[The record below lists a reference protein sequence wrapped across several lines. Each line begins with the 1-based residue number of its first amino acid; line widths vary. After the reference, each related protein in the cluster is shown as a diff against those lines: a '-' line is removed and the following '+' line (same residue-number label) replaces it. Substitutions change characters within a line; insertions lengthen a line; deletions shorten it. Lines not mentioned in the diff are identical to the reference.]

1 MGKQFFCVGNG
12 HLDPMWLWR
21 WQEGSCEVKATI
33 GSALDRMKEYP
44 EFKFVCSSAL
54 VYEWIEEFDPK
65 MFEEI
70 KQRVAEGRFI
80 IVGGQYVQ
88 PDCNL
93 PSGESFARHSLYSQ
107 RYFYEKFG
115 KIARTGYNVDSFG
128 HNGMLPQ
135 ILKKSGM
142 NNYVFMRPGNHEKD
156 LPGQLFRWVSPDG
169 SSVLAARLS
178 DPYCKKSQNSEE
190 MDEHINNTIDHD
202 PVNDE
207 LFFFYGVGNHGG
219 GPTKKNIEM
228 ILEARK
234 NHPDMEFI
242 FSDVTDLFERI
253 EYKKDSLPVLED
265 DLQYHAIG
273 CYSTLSEVK
282 NAVRRGECAM
292 TAAEHFAMLA
302 KVCCD
307 KPLPDDKIMKTAWK
321 DVLFS
326 HFHDSLGG
334 CSIKIAHDDTLH
346 MLSESR
352 AVAARVENN
361 ALQTISWQ
369 VDTCDASKGI
379 PVMFFN
385 PHGFGVDTV
394 AQVVVEEGNA
404 IYDEQGNQVPC
415 QVVRAD
421 AHLVFKK
428 DMAFRVQVPPL
439 GYKTYYVR
447 PVEEF
452 PTFESSLNIENNVLE
467 NADYRLEF
475 EGHTGYITRFYDK
488 KREKEL
494 LSGYG
499 ALPVVIDEYGYDT
512 WAHGKTTFDREIA
525 RFADAT
531 VSIVEQGPV
540 RCTMK
545 VVSRYND
552 STLTQYFTLTETGA
566 PRVRVVA
573 DWHEKH
579 KMLKLRYETALETPK
594 AYYEIPFGV
603 KEREADGKEYPGL
616 MWQALRS
623 GEEGLAILN
632 DGKYSFS
639 AKGSAMDIT
648 VLRSPYYNDHCA
660 EEDPEGIFTEQG
672 IQEFKYELMPLTQKG
687 WGKVVQKARLLNT
700 PLTSVIENNHKGTL
714 PTENSVLNIEEDNII
729 LSAFKRSEDGTG
741 LVVRAYETDGVET
754 VAHIS
759 GAALPV
765 PLEATFT
772 PYSVNTYYLADGADT
787 WKEINFIEMDEI

>member
-54 VYEWIEEFDPK
+54 VYEWIEEFDPE

-70 KQRVAEGRFI
+70 KMRVAEGRFI

-93 PSGESFARHSLYSQ
+93 PCGESFVRQSLYSQ
-107 RYFYEKFG
+107 RYFWEKFG

-156 LPGQLFRWVSPDG
+156 LPGQLFRWTAPDG

-190 MDEHINNTIDHD
+190 MDEHMKNTMEHD

-253 EYKKDSLPVLED
+253 QYKKDDLPVVQD

-273 CYSTLSEVK
+273 CYSTLSDVK
-282 NAVRRGECAM
+282 NAIRRAECSLAS
-292 TAAEHFAMLA
+292 AENFAMLA
-302 KVCCD
+302 KVACN
-307 KPLPDDKIMKTAWK
+307 KALPAKDTFRNAWK
-321 DVLFS
+321 GVMFS
-326 HFHDSLGG
+326 HFHDSFGG
-334 CSIKIAHDDTLH
+334 CSIKVAHDDTML

-361 ALQTISWQ
+361 ALQTLSWKVNTQ
-369 VDTCDASKGI
+369 DASKGI

-385 PHGFGVDTV
+385 PHGFAVDTV

-428 DMAFRVQVPPL
+428 DMAFNVKVPAL
-439 GYKTYYVR
+439 GYKTYYIR

-452 PTFESSLNIENNVLE
+452 PTFESSLVAEGTVLE
-467 NADYRLEF
+467 NNLYRLEF
-475 EGHTGYITRFYDK
+475 EAHTGYITRFYDK
-488 KREKEL
+488 QREKEL
-494 LSGYG
+494 LSGFG
-499 ALPVVIDEYGYDT
+499 AMPVVIDETGYDT

-531 VSIVEQGPV
+531 VTVVENGPV
-540 RCTMK
+540 RATVK
-545 VVSRYND
+545 VVSRYNN
-552 STLTQYFTLTETGA
+552 STLTQYFTLTENGM
-566 PRVRVVA
+566 PQVRAIV

-579 KMLKLRYETALETPK
+579 KMLKLRFETAVENGK

-603 KEREADGKEYPGL
+603 KERETDGKEYPGL
-616 MWQALRS
+616 MWQAITN
-623 GEEGLAILN
+623 GEEGLALLN

-639 AKGSAMDIT
+639 AKGQAMDMT
-648 VLRSPYYNDHCA
+648 VLRSPYYNDHCS

-672 IQEFKYELMPLTQKG
+672 LGEFKYQIMPLTNAG
-687 WGKVVQKARLLNT
+687 WGQVVANARLLNT
-700 PLTSVIENNHKGTL
+700 PLTSIIENNHKGTL
-714 PTENSVLNIEEDNII
+714 PTEYSALTIAESNIM
-729 LSAFKRSEDGTG
+729 LSAIKRSEDDTG
-741 LVVRAYETDGVET
+741 LVIRAYETDGVKT
-754 VAHIS
+754 TAHIS
-759 GAALPV
+759 GDALPV
-765 PLEATFT
+765 SLEATFT
-772 PYSVNTYYLADGADT
+772 PYSINTYYLADGAKE
-787 WKEINFIEMDEI
+787 WKEINLTELEEL